1 MPQSP
6 ELDADFTRES
16 LLEQVNLDAPEGG
29 KIKFLECLPFGKA
42 LTVDRYQLAN
52 GLMLLLIEDHEAPV
66 VAYHT
71 WFNVGSRHEQVGKT
85 GLSHLFE
92 HLMFNESENLPAGEF
107 DRKMEEAG
115 AEVNA
120 STWLDWTQY
129 SSSLPKGQLLTA
141 IPLEAERMAH
151 LVLKPPQLNSEKE
164 VVANERRFR
173 VEDDVDGAVNEL
185 LWATAFTEHAY
196 RWPTIGWMADIE
208 GFTTEDCLGFYRTYY
223 APNNATLVVAGDIEP
238 IVVLRAISQSYGPMP
253 RAVLPLEDVRPEPPQ
268 TSERRISVE
277 KPTQTEKLVLG
288 YKSPAFGDFDYP
300 ALSLL
305 GEVLAGGRASRLYRR
320 LVREL
325 ELASEVRISVGPFRD
340 PSLFEL
346 YVSAREGHTAEE
358 LLAVVEEELLRV
370 REQPV
375 AQEEMDRALARNELS
390 LLASLETADGKAST
404 LGFYETVL
412 GQPTSAFERL
422 AMERKVSSS
431 DLRRVARRYLVDT
444 QRTVVLVRVKDDD
457 DDDLEPNSSSDSDVE
472 AA

>member
-1 MPQSP
+1 MTDPRTSSS
-6 ELDADFTRES
+6 DVTRKAW
-16 LLEQVNLDAPEGG
+16 LEEVNQNAPEGG
-29 KIKFLECLPFGKA
+29 RVRFVETLPFGKA

-52 GLMLLLIEDHEAPV
+52 GLNLLLVEDHEAPV

-71 WFNVGSRHEQVGKT
+71 WFSVGSRHEQVGKT

-129 SSSLPKGQLLTA
+129 STALPKSQLLTA
-141 IPLEAERMAH
+141 IPLEAERMAR
-151 LVLKPPQLNSEKE
+151 LVLKPPQLDSEKE
-164 VVANERRFR
+164 VVANERRYR
-173 VEDDVDGAVNEL
+173 VEDDVDGAINEL

-196 RWPTIGWMADIE
+196 RWPTIGWMKDIE
-208 GFTTEDCLGFYRTYY
+208 NFTVEDCLGFYRTYY
-223 APNNATLVVAGDIEP
+223 APNNATVVVAGDVNPKE
-238 IVVLRAISQSYGPMP
+238 VLAAISQHYGSMP
-253 RAVLPLEDVRPEPPQ
+253 RSSVPLEDVRPEPPQ
-268 TSERRISVE
+268 TEERRLVIE
-277 KPTQTEKLVLG
+277 KPTQTEKLVIG

-340 PSLFEL
+340 PSLLEI
-346 YVSAREGHTAEE
+346 YASAREGHTAEE
-358 LLAVVEEELLRV
+358 LLTVIEEELARV
-370 REQPV
+370 KEEPV
-375 AQEEMDRALARNELS
+375 AQEEMDRALARNELA

-412 GQPTSAFERL
+412 GQPAAAFDRL
-422 AMERKVSSS
+422 TLEQRVAQS
-431 DLRRVARRYLVDT
+431 DLRRVARRYFVDT
-444 QRTVVLVRVKDDD
+444 QRTVLFVRAKEEEPDDVG
-457 DDDLEPNSSSDSDVE
+457 DSDDSDAE